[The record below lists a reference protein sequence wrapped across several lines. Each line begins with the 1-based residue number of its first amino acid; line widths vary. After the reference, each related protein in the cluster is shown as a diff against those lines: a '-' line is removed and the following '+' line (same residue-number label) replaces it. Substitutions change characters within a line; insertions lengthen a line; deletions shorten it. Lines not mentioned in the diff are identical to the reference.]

1 MKARIAF
8 LGDTLLGGVAQPL
21 LDEHGTDYAIFGI
34 RPLWADADLVVANHE
49 GPLTSSDAESAK
61 LDTGKKRYWYKAHP
75 RSAHTLASAGVRV
88 VSLANNHILDFGTT
102 GLYDTMDALDA
113 AGIAHCGAGGDDR
126 AARAPAMV
134 DTSGV
139 RVGFLSVMQRYKMYI
154 EENTYATA
162 DRAGAALLRTSR
174 LSADIS
180 ELRQRVDLCVVLVH
194 WGRNYRGLTSL
205 QEQLADDIHKAGA
218 DLVIGHHPHIPHPVT
233 VLDGVPVVYS
243 LGNAAFGTPGRYHSG
258 RPPYGLIAIADVEP
272 RRVTGLELR
281 LIHVD
286 NAMVN
291 FQPQPAAGA
300 QAEAYLRSLYDPV
313 QLDSLAAR

>member
-1 MKARIAF
+1 M
-8 LGDTLLGGVAQPL
+8 
-21 LDEHGTDYAIFGI
+21 LDERGTDYAIAGI

-49 GPLTSSDAESAK
+49 GPLTTSDGESAK

-75 RSAHTLASAGVRV
+75 NSAHTLAAAGVRV
-88 VSLANNHILDFGTT
+88 ASLANNHILDFGTT
-102 GLYDTMDALDA
+102 GLFDTVDALDA
-113 AGIAHCGAGGDDR
+113 AGIRHCGAGKNDR
-126 AARAPAMV
+126 AARRPAVV
-134 DTSGV
+134 DASGL

-162 DRAGAALLRTSR
+162 DRPGAALLRTSR

-180 ELRQRVDLCVVLVH
+180 ELRERVDVCVVLVH

-205 QEQLADDIHKAGA
+205 QEKLAAEIRRAGA
-218 DLVIGHHPHIPHPVT
+218 DLVIGHHPHIPQPVT

-258 RPPYGLIAIADVEP
+258 RPPYGLIAIANVEP

-291 FQPQPAAGA
+291 FQPKPAADAEA
-300 QAEAYLRSLYDPV
+300 QAFLRTLYDPV
-313 QLDSLAAR
+313 ELNSLAAR